1 MPSLLFDAR
10 LMLEKPTGIGQYI
23 SSLLPQLLQIMPDWQ
38 IHLLRR
44 PRCWP
49 DYQVAT
55 WQAPN
60 LIHHLSELP
69 PMSPRQHLEVPKLA
83 RQLGVDLLHY
93 PHFDAPVWWQPVAVV
108 ATIHDAKYLVRPD
121 FFTNLS
127 SLKRLYM
134 RLCFR
139 ATLRRAA
146 AVIADSYNTAHDLQ
160 RLFEAP
166 AECMTVVH
174 LAADPHFQP
183 ATDQAIAAVRSQYH
197 LVRPFV
203 LTVGEQRPHKNHAG
217 LLRAYAES
225 QSRVTHDLVIVGRQ
239 HGDYTEPQELAA
251 TLGLSNQVHFLSRV
265 DFQELTALYS
275 GADLFVLP
283 SLYEGFGLP
292 VLEAMACGAPVVAA
306 KTTSTGEIADGGAF
320 LIDPENDREIS
331 VAIDRLLTDQP
342 YRQALIAKG
351 AAHRR
356 TFTWRKTARQTVRL
370 YEQVLHHTPPLQRIP
385 DPRHTAQTK
394 GVRAAV
400 YE

>member
-10 LMLEKPTGIGQYI
+10 LVLDKPTGIGQYI
-23 SSLLPQLLQIMPDWQ
+23 SSLLPQLLQTAPDWQ

-44 PRCWP
+44 PQCWP
-49 DYQVAT
+49 DYQLEA

-60 LIHHLSELP
+60 IIHHISHLP
-69 PMSPRQHLEVPKLA
+69 PMSPRQHLEVPQLA
-83 RQLGVDLLHY
+83 YKLGVDLLHY

-139 ATLRRAA
+139 ATLQRAA

-160 RLFEAP
+160 RLFQAP
-166 AECMTVVH
+166 AERMAVVH
-174 LAADPHFQP
+174 LAADPRFRP
-183 ATDQAIAAVRSQYH
+183 ATEQAIAAVRSQYH

-203 LTVGEQRPHKNHAG
+203 LTVGEQRPHKNHTG
-217 LLRAYAES
+217 LLRAYAAS
-225 QSRVTHDLVIVGRQ
+225 QSRATHDLVIVGRQ
-239 HGDYTEPQELAA
+239 HGDYTEPQALAE
-251 TLGLSNQVHFLSRV
+251 TLGLSEQVHFLSRV

-306 KTTSTGEIADGGAF
+306 QTTSTGEIADGGAF
-320 LIDPENDREIS
+320 LIDPENDREITT
-331 VAIDRLLTDQP
+331 AIDRLLSDHS
-342 YRQALIAKG
+342 YRQTLIAKG

-356 TFTWRKTARQTVRL
+356 AFTWRKTAVKTVEL
-370 YEQVLHHTPPLQRIP
+370 YEQVLRQCQSNSSHP
-385 DPRHTAQTK
+385 
-394 GVRAAV
+394 VAV
-400 YE
+400 